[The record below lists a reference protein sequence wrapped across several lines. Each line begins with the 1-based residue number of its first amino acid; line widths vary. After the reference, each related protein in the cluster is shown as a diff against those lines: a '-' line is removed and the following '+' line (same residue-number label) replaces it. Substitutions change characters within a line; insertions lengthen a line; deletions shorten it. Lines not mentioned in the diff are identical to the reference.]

1 MKAKGYNF
9 SIDGVRKG
17 YIFCQK
23 WYIIQSLPVQSF
35 VEYPIPPLVK
45 NTFALQMIVFIKAYF
60 LFFKSSFNFR
70 SLFIKTSV
78 WQFRSRCSFCYFCLR
93 HVHETLMYMS
103 EYSRRL
109 FPNHYVKR
117 LSKNLKTFQEDC
129 QLNMKRVWPQ
139 LIIRYAK
146 QTTACAGKELI
157 KKRLCIGR
165 RIILKF
171 DCRLCRSLVLRDI

>member
-1 MKAKGYNF
+1 MVYEKGTF
-9 SIDGVRKG
+9 S
-17 YIFCQK
+17 
-23 WYIIQSLPVQSF
+23 
-35 VEYPIPPLVK
+35 VK
-45 NTFALQMIVFIKAYF
+45 NGILFKASPYKVLLSTPSPTPREKYLRIANDRIHKS
-60 LFFKSSFNFR
+60 LFPLFQSSFNFR

-117 LSKNLKTFQEDC
+117 LSKNFKTFQEDC

-157 KKRLCIGR
+157 KKKTLHRAT
-165 RIILKF
+165 
-171 DCRLCRSLVLRDI
+171 DNS

>member
-1 MKAKGYNF
+1 MVYEKGTF
-9 SIDGVRKG
+9 S
-17 YIFCQK
+17 
-23 WYIIQSLPVQSF
+23 
-35 VEYPIPPLVK
+35 VK
-45 NTFALQMIVFIKAYF
+45 NGILFKASPYKVLLSTPSPPPREKYLRIANDRIHKS
-60 LFFKSSFNFR
+60 LFPLFQSSFNFR

-109 FPNHYVKR
+109 FPNHYVKT

-157 KKRLCIGR
+157 KKKTLHRAT
-165 RIILKF
+165 
-171 DCRLCRSLVLRDI
+171 DNS

>member
-1 MKAKGYNF
+1 MVYEKGTF
-9 SIDGVRKG
+9 S
-17 YIFCQK
+17 
-23 WYIIQSLPVQSF
+23 
-35 VEYPIPPLVK
+35 VK
-45 NTFALQMIVFIKAYF
+45 NGILFKASPYKVLLSTPSPPPPPREKYLRIANDRIHKS
-60 LFFKSSFNFR
+60 LFPLFQSSFNFR

>member
-1 MKAKGYNF
+1 MVYYSKPPRTK
-9 SIDGVRKG
+9 
-17 YIFCQK
+17 FC
-23 WYIIQSLPVQSF
+23 WVPH
-35 VEYPIPPLVK
+35 PPPLVK

>member
-1 MKAKGYNF
+1 MVYEKGTF
-9 SIDGVRKG
+9 S
-17 YIFCQK
+17 
-23 WYIIQSLPVQSF
+23 
-35 VEYPIPPLVK
+35 VK
-45 NTFALQMIVFIKAYF
+45 NGILFKASPYKVLLSTPSPPPPREKYLRIANDRIHKS
-60 LFFKSSFNFR
+60 LFPLFQSSFNFR
-70 SLFIKTSV
+70 SLFIKTGV

-129 QLNMKRVWPQ
+129 QLNVKRVWPQ

-157 KKRLCIGR
+157 KKKTLHRAT
-165 RIILKF
+165 
-171 DCRLCRSLVLRDI
+171 DNS